1 MNSPFQLNVKSL
13 MNSRLSTLFSPVTTP
28 NSNNLF
34 NYSDL
39 INTAL
44 INNGKGLNKI
54 GRFEPSDI
62 TNIATSNTSSYNT
75 LRANSYQCSM
85 MKYNNSAILQNK
97 SSVLF
102 QGESKLLNYN
112 NNVNEEVNSSKL
124 KTSILS
130 SSELQNNEIDFT
142 KIKRRRFI
150 TTSKLKTSKIPYQSV
165 NYYNDEGKENKFK
178 IEANKMT
185 KRLIE
190 ENILNKNNNSFFTK
204 ISHNNNNELLINN
217 PNDNPQEDSKPL
229 NLKKYIF
236 FDDIKTSSINYSYLL
251 SPFSEEPDNSFNFYD
266 PQVFSNYKNFHI
278 HTVQNE
284 KSVSLNFGQDPLL
297 KFEEW
302 LKWLSQEKEKE
313 KNTQSNQLC
322 DDIAATLNSITT
334 IMSSFPIFMF
344 PGRQPVPNINPSLSV
359 LFKYKKKKEEEEN
372 CSSDKKF
379 YCDFCS
385 ETFASGQG
393 LGGHMSRKHKNQSLK
408 FKHKKEIRN
417 KREPLRKIL
426 HQAKKKLCINHLLD
440 FDEQMRSKQGKKL
453 IRKLI
458 LEFNEEYKKI
468 KNEMKR
474 NFFNLYNKDQSSSD
488 IYINSL

>member
-13 MNSRLSTLFSPVTTP
+13 MNSRLATLFSPVTTP

-34 NYSDL
+34 IYSDL
-39 INTAL
+39 INTTL
-44 INNGKGLNKI
+44 INKGKGLNTI
-54 GRFEPSDI
+54 GRFEPSEI
-62 TNIATSNTSSYNT
+62 TNIATCNARAYDFNT
-75 LRANSYQCSM
+75 LRSNNQSYQGAL
-85 MKYNNSAILQNK
+85 YNNVQNK
-97 SSVLF
+97 SLVPF
-102 QGESKLLNYN
+102 QEESKLLNYN
-112 NNVNEEVNSSKL
+112 NNDNEEVNSSKL

-130 SSELQNNEIDFT
+130 SSEPQNNQIDFT

-150 TTSKLKTSKIPYQSV
+150 TTSKPKTSKNPYESV
-165 NYYNDEGKENKFK
+165 NYYIDEGKENKFK

-204 ISHNNNNELLINN
+204 NSNNNNNELLINN
-217 PNDNPQEDSKPL
+217 TNDNPKEESKSL

-236 FDDIKTSSINYSYLL
+236 FNDIKTSSINYSYLL
-251 SPFSEEPDNSFNFYD
+251 SPFSEEPDNSFNFND
-266 PQVFSNYKNFHI
+266 TQVLSNYKNFHI
-278 HTVQNE
+278 NTVKNE
-284 KSVSLNFGQDPLL
+284 KSITLNFGQDPLL

-344 PGRQPVPNINPSLSV
+344 PGTQPVPNINPGMCV
-359 LFKYKKKKEEEEN
+359 LFKYKKKKEEEN
-372 CSSDKKF
+372 CSGDKKF

-408 FKHKKEIRN
+408 FKHKREIRN

-474 NFFNLYNKDQSSSD
+474 NFLNLYNKDPNSSD